1 MKVSVLHSA
10 QIAALSQCGMPLAKL
25 VEKFP
30 HYSRTTIFRHSKQTV
45 GEVPKIDGRSK
56 NKGRPKRLSTRDNR
70 NLMRAIP
77 RSRELEGSFTSKRI
91 AAFAGIDPAVSNR
104 TVRRYLNKSGYGYY
118 RSRKKEGKSGIL
130 QALQKTKVSFVLEGA
145 HLLLPWW
152 YWLCV

>member
-30 HYSRTTIFRHSKQTV
+30 HYSRITMFRHSKQTV

-77 RSRELEGSFTSKRI
+77 RLRELEGSFTSKRI

-118 RSRKKEGKSGIL
+118 RSRKKGLLSCKRRQEWNF
-130 QALQKTKVSFVLEGA
+130 AGA
-145 HLLLPWW
+145 SKN
-152 YWLCV
+152 